1 MKTFPDIN
9 ALVMYV
15 ALVQMKSFKDAA
27 KECGVTPSSVS
38 QAVRTLEEQ
47 YQVELI
53 DRSVRPIGVTLQG
66 RNFFKS
72 ALTIVENAKA
82 LKQSVLIGSDFYP
95 SLRLGVSESVSAT
108 IIPWL
113 LPQLRKKVQ
122 NITVTTAMTH
132 RLSEGFL
139 QDNFDIFIG
148 PVSFPDVDNIYRR
161 QVLSEKFL
169 LIAPQQHG
177 DLPKEKREL
186 IAFANTLPYLTYN
199 PSSWDNQLTARFLRT
214 LGLEASRTL
223 QAESSSTLLG
233 LIAQGQGWTLMPA
246 TNLFMGLAFADSVAI
261 RSLADVNLVRQ
272 QYVLTQ
278 SEGFRPLVDQIAHD
292 YAEIIQTQILSQLK
306 RIHPTLAQSVSLV
319 K

>member
-1 MKTFPDIN
+1 
-9 ALVMYV
+9 
-15 ALVQMKSFKDAA
+15 
-27 KECGVTPSSVS
+27 
-38 QAVRTLEEQ
+38 
-47 YQVELI
+47 
-53 DRSVRPIGVTLQG
+53 
-66 RNFFKS
+66 
-72 ALTIVENAKA
+72 
-82 LKQSVLIGSDFYP
+82 
-95 SLRLGVSESVSAT
+95 
-108 IIPWL
+108 
-113 LPQLRKKVQ
+113 
-122 NITVTTAMTH
+122 MTH

-161 QVLSEKFL
+161 HVLSEKFL
-169 LIAPQQHG
+169 LIAPQQHV

-186 IAFANTLPYLTYN
+186 TTFANTLPYLTYN

-214 LGLEASRTL
+214 LSLEASRAL

-246 TNLFMGLAFADSVAI
+246 TNLFMGLSFADSVAI

-292 YAEIIQTQILSQLK
+292 YAEIMQTQILPQLK
-306 RIHPTLAQSVSLV
+306 RIHSTLPQSITLI